1 MKFSVLV
8 FSIFIT
14 SISVYSQDQVVEVK
28 NESQVIAPQSEQSF
42 AKRWWQ
48 ATKNKVSNIYN
59 GSNDLYLTLYA
70 YHDRFTYTPE
80 KLSELNEGAY
90 GFGIGRSIVNE
101 KGNAEMLFVMT
112 HLDSHSDVQVNAGYA
127 WVKKFHFSDKFRLG
141 LGFAAGLVSR
151 SDFANRIPIPFALP
165 LGTIDYGP
173 FSLNGILI
181 PKLND
186 GINNGNVLFIF
197 GKYTWGRE
205 KT

>member
-1 MKFSVLV
+1 MS
-8 FSIFIT
+8 T
-14 SISVYSQDQVVEVK
+14 YSQENVEAT
-28 NESQVIAPQSEQSF
+28 SSEENF
-42 AKRWWQ
+42 AQRWWQ
-48 ATKNKVSNIYN
+48 ASKNKITNIYKE
-59 GSNDLYLTLYA
+59 GSSDLYLTLYA

-205 KT
+205 KSKS

>member
-1 MKFSVLV
+1 MSA
-8 FSIFIT
+8 
-14 SISVYSQDQVVEVK
+14 YSQENVEATSSEK
-28 NESQVIAPQSEQSF
+28 NF
-42 AKRWWQ
+42 AQRWWQ
-48 ATKNKVSNIYN
+48 ASKNKVSNIYHEGN
-59 GSNDLYLTLYA
+59 SDLYITLYA

-90 GFGIGRSIVNE
+90 GFGFGRSIVNE

-141 LGFAAGLVSR
+141 LGVAAGLVSR

-205 KT
+205 KSKS